1 MDASADCTA
10 IAQQP
15 SKQRSR
21 ISNHRDLLPNLMG
34 TSSGARRFR
43 DLVNSYIAD
52 LGGIDQV
59 GAIKLDLIRRLAAI
73 VVQCE
78 LLEGAM
84 VQGQKVDILALC
96 TLASTSIRISSRLGL
111 ERVAKDVT
119 TLEQYL
125 AEREE
130 IADRDIVQRL
140 DDLNAKP

>member
-1 MDASADCTA
+1 
-10 IAQQP
+10 
-15 SKQRSR
+15 
-21 ISNHRDLLPNLMG
+21 MG

-78 LLEGAM
+78 LLEGQM
-84 VQGQKVDILALC
+84 VQGQKVDISVLC
-96 TLASTSIRISSRLGL
+96 TLASTSVRISSRLGL

-130 IADRDIVQRL
+130 LADRDIVQRL
-140 DDLNAKP
+140 DDLNGKP

>member
-1 MDASADCTA
+1 MDASADCPA
-10 IAQQP
+10 IAQHP
-15 SKQRSR
+15 KQRSR

-52 LGGIDQV
+52 MGGIDQV

-78 LLEGAM
+78 LLESAAM
-84 VQGQKVDILALC
+84 QGQKVDISVLC
-96 TLASTSIRISSRLGL
+96 TLASTSVRISSRLGL

-130 IADRDIVQRL
+130 LADRDIVQRL
-140 DDLNAKP
+140 DDLNGKP

>member
-1 MDASADCTA
+1 MDASADCPA
-10 IAQQP
+10 IAQHP
-15 SKQRSR
+15 KQRSR

-78 LLEGAM
+78 LLESADGA
-84 VQGQKVDILALC
+84 GSESRHFSTLHSGVDQRSHQLALR
-96 TLASTSIRISSRLGL
+96 A
-111 ERVAKDVT
+111 
-119 TLEQYL
+119 
-125 AEREE
+125 
-130 IADRDIVQRL
+130 
-140 DDLNAKP
+140 